1 MDEFK
6 LVKIIVADL
15 GRLPVPI
22 KTNSRSLYVHI
33 PGVYTY
39 IFCEKLRVK
48 NRMRNIIGTGM

>member
-6 LVKIIVADL
+6 LVKISVADL

-48 NRMRNIIGTGM
+48 NRMRNIIGM